1 MPQRDWPLLTDIDT
15 SSLDSQTDRPNR
27 RHFLNAFQALWSV
40 VRAKGRRH
48 GLAELDGNRK
58 VYGNQMGRDEA
69 NGVAPLNA
77 QRKVPVA
84 NLPDFAGVPVGGII
98 PYAGGGPRFRG
109 PSWDWAHCD
118 GRWLRKTDYPAL
130 WDVCGNSYLGGET
143 ARGAEFR
150 IPTMSGRYIRGG
162 QGGGRGLG
170 YGGAGSVR
178 LTTAHMPEHRHLVGS
193 GSYANAPAGRGLSP
207 SAGRSMHIR
216 RHGSPSDNSDYYL
229 ASTTEEPSHLR
240 SGKAGAASP
249 TPVPIDPPW
258 VGLDWIIRTR

>member
-77 QRKVPVA
+77 QRKVPVG
-84 NLPDFAGVPVGGII
+84 NLPDFVGIPVGAII
-98 PYAGGGPRFRG
+98 PYAGGGSVAPNFG
-109 PSWDWAHCD
+109 WDWAHCD
-118 GRWLRKTDYPAL
+118 GRWLRKADYRVL
-130 WDVCGNSYLGGET
+130 WGITGNSYLDGAT
-143 ARGAEFR
+143 ARAAEFR
-150 IPTMSGRYIRGG
+150 IPNSGGRYLRS
-162 QGGGRGLG
+162 QGAGVRHG
-170 YGGAGSVR
+170 YGGARSVR
-178 LTTAHMPEHRHLVGS
+178 LTTAHMPEHHHMLVGNNYHDAPGEPTGANHLTVTRRSSPSYNDDYFLS
-193 GSYANAPAGRGLSP
+193 GGRGAP
-207 SAGRSMHIR
+207 
-216 RHGSPSDNSDYYL
+216 NK
-229 ASTTEEPSHLR
+229 LR

-249 TPVPIDPPW
+249 RPVPTEPPW
-258 VGLDWIIRTR
+258 LAVNWIIRTR

>member
-40 VRAKGRRH
+40 VRAKGRAN

-58 VYGNQMGRDEA
+58 VYGNQIGRDEA

-118 GRWLRKTDYPAL
+118 GRWLRKADYPAL

-178 LTTAHMPEHRHLVGS
+178 LTTAHMPEHHHMLVGNNYHDAPGNPTHSNHLTVTRRSSPSNNDDYFLS
-193 GSYANAPAGRGLSP
+193 GGRGAP
-207 SAGRSMHIR
+207 
-216 RHGSPSDNSDYYL
+216 NK
-229 ASTTEEPSHLR
+229 LR